1 MLRVC
6 CTKAAGAC
14 NLLSRRGGTSANFAT
29 LSVTDLS
36 LRYLGPAEARSQLNL
51 GTGGN
56 AYAGTMSTV
65 KYNKNKEGVGA
76 VLHKTSRVV
85 KVATCSHTHTCEA
98 SSPNGFSF
106 YFGVKCAAILT
117 QLPPLQLK
125 MMSGYTTRMRTS
137 TKARYFMTIKLHR
150 ATKAKTEPGMSQ
162 NEIHVPVSGGAG
174 SGGVKG
180 CLMKGATYRNAG
192 AGAGAG
198 GRRTLYR
205 NQRHSVAGKR
215 TPPESKQRWRDEHNC
230 VEDEKTQSELGC
242 LSPLVLLPLRCL
254 RFSLPL
260 RWLTV

>member
-1 MLRVC
+1 M
-6 CTKAAGAC
+6 
-14 NLLSRRGGTSANFAT
+14 
-29 LSVTDLS
+29 
-36 LRYLGPAEARSQLNL
+36 
-51 GTGGN
+51 
-56 AYAGTMSTV
+56 
-65 KYNKNKEGVGA
+65 
-76 VLHKTSRVV
+76 
-85 KVATCSHTHTCEA
+85 ATCPHAHLRGTISEWV
-98 SSPNGFSF
+98 FF
-106 YFGVKCAAILT
+106 LFRVKCAAIHT
-117 QLPPLQLK
+117 QLLPLQLK

-150 ATKAKTEPGMSQ
+150 ATKAKTEPGMSS

-230 VEDEKTQSELGC
+230 VEDEETQSELGC
-242 LSPLVLLPLRCL
+242 LSLLVLLPLRCL